1 MTNRLAALALPICTL
16 AVCTLA
22 ACHPVGPDYARPK
35 ADIPEAF
42 VEAGPWKEAVP
53 QDTIARGDW
62 WTLFGDPVLNGLQA
76 ETVRQSPDLKAAAA
90 RVLQAQAVAGIS
102 RSYLYP
108 EVAAGAA
115 GQRFA
120 NNSNFMTLVDPALI
134 SENTSVITFAYKA
147 MPLWATY
154 EIDFWGRVRRMSE
167 ATQAE
172 MQASLAAYQ
181 TAMLS
186 LNGEVAQTYF
196 GIRTTDELLRLIEE
210 NIGVHRATF
219 NLFKSRTTDGL
230 TSDVV
235 LLDVETSL
243 RTIEAQAQGLHI
255 QRARLVNKLAVLTG
269 TNPEG
274 FMLHRQPPKG
284 PLERAVPAVPVGL
297 PSDLLQRR
305 PDIAMA
311 ERELAASNAKIGVA
325 VAAYFPV
332 VSLTS
337 GIGFEGYSVPTIA
350 NPTANIW
357 GIGFTLFQQLFNAG
371 RISLNV
377 ERTRAVYEEKVAL
390 YQGVLLKAFQEVETA
405 LATLSL
411 LERQARFQG
420 QAVDSAGRTATLASQ
435 RFQQGLNSQLDVLIA
450 QRNLIGAQT
459 VAVQIDNERLTTTV
473 SLIKALGGGWQ
484 DRAVPPGVPSMWV
497 PALK

>member
-1 MTNRLAALALPICTL
+1 MVGLATI
-16 AVCTLA
+16 V
-22 ACHPVGPDYARPK
+22 ACDPVGPNYARPK
-35 ADIPEAF
+35 TDIPEAF
-42 VEAGPWKEAVP
+42 AEAGPWKEALP

-62 WTLFGDPVLNGLQA
+62 WAVFGDPLLNDLQA

-108 EVAAGAA
+108 EVNAGAL

-120 NNSNFMTLVDPALI
+120 NNSNATTLVDPGTI
-134 SENTSVITFAYKA
+134 TENSSVITFAYKA

-167 ATQAE
+167 QAQAE
-172 MQASLAAYQ
+172 MQASIAAYQ

-196 GIRTTDELLRLIEE
+196 EIRTTDELLRLIDE

-219 NLFKSRTTDGL
+219 ELFKSRTTDGL
-230 TSDVV
+230 TSDVA
-235 LLDVETSL
+235 LLDVQTSL
-243 RTIEAQAQGLHI
+243 RTIEAQAQALHVR
-255 QRARLVNKLAVLTG
+255 RAQLVNKLAVLTG
-269 TNPEG
+269 TIPEG
-274 FMLHRQPPKG
+274 FVLAKQ
-284 PLERAVPAVPVGL
+284 PLERPLERTVPGVPVGL

-305 PDIAMA
+305 PDIAAA

-325 VAAYFPV
+325 VAAYFPN

-337 GIGFEGYSVPTIA
+337 GVGFEAFAMATVA

-357 GIGFTLFQQLFNAG
+357 GVGFTLFQSLFNAG
-371 RISLNV
+371 RIGLNV

-405 LATLSL
+405 LASLSL
-411 LERQARFQG
+411 LERQARFQ
-420 QAVDSAGRTATLASQ
+420 QEAVDSASRTATLASQ

-450 QRNLIGAQT
+450 RRALIASQSI
-459 VAVQIDNERLTTTV
+459 AVQIDNERLGTTV

-484 DRAVPPGVPSMWV
+484 GRAVPEGSRSMWA
-497 PALK
+497 PALKQ

>member
-1 MTNRLAALALPICTL
+1 MIGIA
-16 AVCTLA
+16 TLA
-22 ACHPVGPDYARPK
+22 ACDPVGPNYVRPT

-42 VEAGPWKEAVP
+42 VEAGPWKQAVP
-53 QDTIARGDW
+53 QDAIARGDW
-62 WTLFGDPVLNGLQA
+62 WTLFGDPVLDNLQS

-108 EVAAGAA
+108 ELAAGGS

-120 NNSNFMTLVDPALI
+120 NNSNFMTLVNPAMI
-134 SENTSVITFAYKA
+134 TENTSVITFAYKA

-154 EIDFWGRVRRMSE
+154 ELDFWGRVRRMSE
-167 ATQAE
+167 SAQAE
-172 MQASLAAYQ
+172 MQASIAAYQ

-196 GIRTTDELLRLIEE
+196 EIRTVDELLRLIDE

-219 NLFKSRTTDGL
+219 DLFKSRTADGL

-235 LLDVETSL
+235 LLDVQTSL
-243 RTIEAQAQGLHI
+243 RTIEAQAQALNV

-269 TNPEG
+269 TTPEG
-274 FMLHRQPPKG
+274 FMLAKQPI
-284 PLERAVPAVPVGL
+284 ERTVPGVPVGL

-325 VAAYFPV
+325 VAAYFPAIQ
-332 VSLTS
+332 LTS
-337 GIGFEGYSVPTIA
+337 GVGFEAYSIATVA

-357 GIGFTLFQQLFNAG
+357 GVGFTLFQTLFNAG
-371 RISLNV
+371 RIGLNV
-377 ERTRAVYEEKVAL
+377 ERTRAAYEEKVAV

-411 LERQARFQG
+411 LERQAQYQR
-420 QAVDSAGRTATLASQ
+420 QAVDSASRSATLASQ

-450 QRNLIGAQT
+450 QRALIGAQS
-459 VAVQIDNERLTTTV
+459 VAVQIDNERLSTTV

-484 DRAVPPGVPSMWV
+484 SRAVPDGSKSMWA
-497 PALK
+497 PALR